1 MKKSCGLL
9 VCAWLAVAAAGQDL
23 AGYEWGEP
31 KALAWGFNLTQQAVI
46 PDTVTNV
53 IALAGGVYHSIA
65 LQADG
70 RVAAWGWNKYGQTN
84 VPPDLR
90 DVVAID
96 AAGFYSLALRA
107 DGTVVTWGA
116 NYEERPII
124 MPPLTNI
131 IAISAGFRHGL
142 ALTKDHTIINWG
154 IPGFGPGPPPPL
166 TNVVAISAG
175 DSHDLALCAD
185 GTVVAWG
192 AEMPAGLQVPT
203 NLSRVV
209 AIAAGHYHN
218 LALQADGTVVAWGWN
233 NFGQT
238 DVPPGLTNV
247 IAIDA
252 GTYHSLALQADGRV
266 VAWGWNKY
274 GQTDVPS
281 DLTNV
286 ALIAATEYHNLA
298 LRRPPEPAAETVQA
312 APSDAAARTT
322 REPAALWRWG
332 RNDGVSTGHAAQ
344 PTGGTTGE
352 AAVEILAIA
361 PAAGTALQS
370 DRPGLE
376 ITWRSRAG
384 HIYCVQVTD
393 DLGQAA
399 WQTIQA
405 GIPATPPQNAF
416 TLATDERLR
425 FYRIG
430 EKLAE

>member
-70 RVAAWGWNKYGQTN
+70 RVAAWGWNKYGQT
-84 VPPDLR
+84 
-90 DVVAID
+90 
-96 AAGFYSLALRA
+96 
-107 DGTVVTWGA
+107 
-116 NYEERPII
+116 
-124 MPPLTNI
+124 
-131 IAISAGFRHGL
+131 
-142 ALTKDHTIINWG
+142 
-154 IPGFGPGPPPPL
+154 
-166 TNVVAISAG
+166 
-175 DSHDLALCAD
+175 
-185 GTVVAWG
+185 
-192 AEMPAGLQVPT
+192 
-203 NLSRVV
+203 
-209 AIAAGHYHN
+209 
-218 LALQADGTVVAWGWN
+218 
-233 NFGQT
+233 
-238 DVPPGLTNV
+238 
-247 IAIDA
+247 
-252 GTYHSLALQADGRV
+252 
-266 VAWGWNKY
+266 
-274 GQTDVPS
+274 DVPS

-298 LRRPPEPAAETVQA
+298 LRRPSEPTAETAQA